1 MDFSEFANAEAH
13 VEFGTSATDES
24 SICTACAMAPS
35 MQKRGSDGNYR
46 NSHKD
51 ETDKP
56 WPSVTRVDMEL
67 HPMEWFFAT
76 KVMPSQP
83 SSIFRCCKIAHTRHD
98 LE

>member
-56 WPSVTRVDMEL
+56 
-67 HPMEWFFAT
+67 
-76 KVMPSQP
+76 
-83 SSIFRCCKIAHTRHD
+83 
-98 LE
+98 